1 VILTWTSVNEIFDP
15 DRVDHVYAQ
24 ADSARHNSIAANRG
38 TNYGVVR
45 INLLE
50 RIYENLYAQRIRY
63 EREED
68 WPHRLLSH
76 RCVTGAEDLPFGQDG
91 IRLFARDDSACFRGD
106 KKGCEEAMDLD
117 LVIVATGYLR
127 NTHEDILK
135 NAQHLM
141 PGGEAPDKRWTV
153 SREYRVQF
161 EPGKVADDAGLWLQ
175 GCNERTHGVS
185 YNILLVLSQLC

>member
-1 VILTWTSVNEIFDP
+1 
-15 DRVDHVYAQ
+15 
-24 ADSARHNSIAANRG
+24 
-38 TNYGVVR
+38 
-45 INLLE
+45 
-50 RIYENLYAQRIRY
+50 
-63 EREED
+63 
-68 WPHRLLSH
+68 
-76 RCVTGAEDLPFGQDG
+76 
-91 IRLFARDDSACFRGD
+91 
-106 KKGCEEAMDLD
+106 MDLD

-161 EPGKVADDAGLWLQ
+161 EPGKVADDAGIWLQ

-185 YNILLVLSQLC
+185 YNTLLFLFQIC